1 MIYITGDTHGDV
13 TRFSMDNFPEQKTF
27 TDQNENYVIICGDFG
42 LIWNYLAETPSEKYW
57 LNWIENKKFTTLFV
71 DGNHEAFTRLYDYPV
86 KEWNGGLVHEI
97 RPHVLHLMR
106 GQVFNIDCCTIFTF
120 GGARSHDIDNLLDLD
135 DPDFTEKR
143 KQFQKDNLFYR
154 VKGISWWEEE
164 MPTQEEMQTGL
175 GNLENNNWNVDYI
188 ITHDCT
194 SSATALYSHGS
205 FKTDELNAY
214 LEEIRCRCEFKK
226 WFFGH
231 LHEDKQINDKEVLLY
246 RQIVRI
252 W

>member
-13 TRFSMDNFPEQKTF
+13 TRFSIDNFPEQKTF

-42 LIWNYLAETPSEKYW
+42 LIWNYLTETPSEKYL
-57 LNWIENKKFTTLFV
+57 LNWLENKMFTTLFV
-71 DGNHEAFTRLYDYPV
+71 DGNHECHTRLKEYPI

-97 RPHVLHLMR
+97 RQHVLHLMR
-106 GQVFNIDCCTIFTF
+106 GQVFNIDGCTIFTF
-120 GGARSHDIDNLLDLD
+120 GGARSHDIENLLDLN
-135 DPDFTEKR
+135 DPDFAEKR
-143 KQFQKDNLFYR
+143 KQLRKDNLFYR

-164 MPTQEEMQTGL
+164 MPTQEEMQSGL
-175 GNLENNNWNVDYI
+175 NNLENNDWKVDYI
-188 ITHDCT
+188 ITHDCP
-194 SSATALYSHGS
+194 SSTKALYSHGT

-214 LEEIRCRCEFKK
+214 LEEIKYKCEFKK

-231 LHEDKQINDKEVLLY
+231 LHDDKQINDKEILLY
-246 RQIVRI
+246 HQIVRI